1 MAEEIRGTL
10 SDGVGGT
17 SGETQEREEEFVF
30 DPEEAAVCLT
40 CPRAR
45 CRLDENKA
53 CLRYRRRIRA
63 LRARRAERS
72 VGIRKEKEAEA

>member
-10 SDGVGGT
+10 SDRVGGA
-17 SGETQEREEEFVF
+17 SGEAQEQEEEFVF

-40 CPRAR
+40 CRRAR
-45 CRLDENKA
+45 CLLDENKA

-63 LRARRAERS
+63 LRNRRAERATN
-72 VGIRKEKEAEA
+72 I

>member
-1 MAEEIRGTL
+1 MAEEIRGPL
-10 SDGVGGT
+10 SNEVGGA
-17 SGETQEREEEFVF
+17 SGMIQEQEEEFFF

-45 CRLDENKA
+45 CLLDENKA

-63 LRARRAERS
+63 LKAGRAERS

>member
-1 MAEEIRGTL
+1 MAEEIRDTL
-10 SDGVGGT
+10 SDRVGEA
-17 SGETQEREEEFVF
+17 SGAAQEREEEFVF

-45 CRLDENKA
+45 CLLDENKA

-63 LRARRAERS
+63 LRTRRAERA
-72 VGIRKEKEAEA
+72 VHI

>member
-1 MAEEIRGTL
+1 MAEEIRGPL
-10 SDGVGGT
+10 SNEVGGA
-17 SGETQEREEEFVF
+17 SGMVQEREEEFVF

-45 CRLDENKA
+45 CRLDENKP

-63 LRARRAERS
+63 LRARRAETANLR
-72 VGIRKEKEAEA
+72 IEKEAEA